1 MYLKIIHRSHFPIKV
16 KKKTEIQPIYVVLYK
31 VYCELLI
38 FFFFHFLV
46 VLSFHDVWVNRVSFN
61 CVIFFSVLWDCLYE
75 VVATVFKQKDK
86 SNVGYNNKRVMIAIN
101 PKDIETC
108 AWLWINDEYII
119 SIKIGIKT
127 TKSFIS
133 FSVWKKNQRKW
144 KNRKPKKQMC

>member
-1 MYLKIIHRSHFPIKV
+1 MYLKIIHRSHFPMKV

-38 FFFFHFLV
+38 FFLFIFWLFCLFMMCESIECHSIVWFFFLFFGTV
-46 VLSFHDVWVNRVSFN
+46 YMRSSPQYSNKKTNRMYS
-61 CVIFFSVLWDCLYE
+61 
-75 VVATVFKQKDK
+75 
-86 SNVGYNNKRVMIAIN
+86 NKRVMIAIN